1 MFLYTL
7 MSPSFYA
14 RAAKISLVIF
24 ISCLLLYTTFFAMV
38 SRERERLTALA
49 KAFRSVT
56 GEDFA
61 RLRRSGER
69 SLDTSTN

>member
-24 ISCLLLYTTFFAMV
+24 ISCLLLYTIFFCYGLERKRAAYCIGEGVQV
-38 SRERERLTALA
+38 SHR
-49 KAFRSVT
+49 
-56 GEDFA
+56 
-61 RLRRSGER
+61 
-69 SLDTSTN
+69 